1 MKQREFQ
8 YSLILTVKGK
18 SSSPPRL
25 KMSVEAFLLESVLP
39 LMQELKTEKEQMEI
53 CIEWVDSEETRK
65 S

>member
-1 MKQREFQ
+1 
-8 YSLILTVKGK
+8 
-18 SSSPPRL
+18 
-25 KMSVEAFLLESVLP
+25 MSVEAFLLESVLP